1 MRDDSQRRFLA
12 QYSLAMLE
20 QCCSH
25 SKQCCNNVAMGC
37 YAKNLGCQSSSNP
50 DPVSLEHQNDLL
62 SNIKAPC
69 NPRHLSTHAIKHVW
83 NSTKKSP
90 VWTGLKNYRIL
101 LFVIFREEGA
111 RRFCWDKGEV
121 LDHLRVIWIPE
132 QDIRQSR
139 ASLFLLTVDRL
150 LWDVWSSQKCCWM
163 KQVRSTLRK
172 RNSPGTAL
180 NLKGT
185 SLCLSMHGLKKWHRS
200 LGI

>member
-1 MRDDSQRRFLA
+1 M
-12 QYSLAMLE
+12 SLVPL
-20 QCCSH
+20 
-25 SKQCCNNVAMGC
+25 
-37 YAKNLGCQSSSNP
+37 YTTP
-50 DPVSLEHQNDLL
+50 DPVSLEHQNGLL

-111 RRFCWDKGEV
+111 RRFFWDKGEV

-139 ASLFLLTVDRL
+139 ASLFLLNVDCL

-172 RNSPGTAL
+172 WNSPGTAL

-185 SLCLSMHGLKKWHRS
+185 SLCLSRHGLKKWHRS